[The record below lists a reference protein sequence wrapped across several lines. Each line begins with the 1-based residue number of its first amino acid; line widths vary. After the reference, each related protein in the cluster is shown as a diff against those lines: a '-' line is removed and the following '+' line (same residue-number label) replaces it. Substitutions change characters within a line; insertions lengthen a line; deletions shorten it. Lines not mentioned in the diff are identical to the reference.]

1 VEGFSAGLSIASKAR
16 CKQKKVFAF
25 FFLSRLGLFFVG
37 LVPCFC
43 MLGAGFCGSVA
54 GKEAPFLTTA
64 MVANYAAMYYGVITY
79 CIVKIACIHVCMY
92 VSLTSA

>member
-1 VEGFSAGLSIASKAR
+1 
-16 CKQKKVFAF
+16 
-25 FFLSRLGLFFVG
+25 
-37 LVPCFC
+37 